1 MEDKKYDIFVSYSR
15 KDIDV
20 VDKLVGDIHAKTN
33 ARCWVDWS
41 GIESGE
47 RFTDVI
53 INAIENVDIVLFIM
67 SDNSMSSDYVRME
80 IDYARNIGKKIIPV
94 VVDGGKLR
102 GWFLFY
108 FGSIDYTD
116 VKSTLQYDK
125 LICNIEKRYVNK
137 SVKLKDD
144 KIPKRKE
151 QLYKNKPFWFCLVC
165 LLFFSLFIT
174 KLVDQKNDK
183 QLSTSYA
190 VGDYYIDG
198 TKEGIVFAVYEGG
211 IHGKII
217 SLCEGKAQWAVDSV
231 WTKQTNA
238 VFDDG
243 GVSNMDIIKA
253 CPNWKT
259 DYPAFMWCSSLGDAW
274 YLPAIKELELIYANK
289 DVINRGL
296 NDRGYSGLGEDVYW
310 SSTEHREDISAAW
323 RVKMSDGTTYYRRKK
338 LSNTNIRAVATF

>member
-20 VDKLVGDIHAKTN
+20 VEKLVGDIHAKTN

-125 LICNIEKRYVNK
+125 FKTTLLGPSADSFTSNFSISSFVYCSKYGV
-137 SVKLKDD
+137 SVK
-144 KIPKRKE
+144 
-151 QLYKNKPFWFCLVC
+151 
-165 LLFFSLFIT
+165 
-174 KLVDQKNDK
+174 K
-183 QLSTSYA
+183 QAS
-190 VGDYYIDG
+190 VIFG
-198 TKEGIVFAVYEGG
+198 TI
-211 IHGKII
+211 
-217 SLCEGKAQWAVDSV
+217 
-231 WTKQTNA
+231 
-238 VFDDG
+238 
-243 GVSNMDIIKA
+243 
-253 CPNWKT
+253 
-259 DYPAFMWCSSLGDAW
+259 
-274 YLPAIKELELIYANK
+274 
-289 DVINRGL
+289 
-296 NDRGYSGLGEDVYW
+296 
-310 SSTEHREDISAAW
+310 
-323 RVKMSDGTTYYRRKK
+323 
-338 LSNTNIRAVATF
+338 